1 VTLRRLFYA
10 YLLALHAV
18 AAVLAWHVAGDVP
31 WRVLLIEAGLVA
43 SALAGMWL
51 VDRLLRAHALV
62 QESAQLLEESDY
74 TTRFRPTGQVEIDRL
89 IAIYNRMADALR
101 AERVRVRE
109 QHHFLQSL
117 LDVSPSGAVILDHDG
132 RVGFLNPAAR
142 RLLGPDVEPGVMA
155 ASTGKLLGNV
165 MVALDASASAI
176 VTLGGGR
183 RAKASR
189 GSFMDRGF
197 SRTFLLVEE
206 LTDELR
212 QAERAAYEKL
222 IRMLSHEVNNSVA
235 ASNSLLTSCLVLAQ
249 QLPEESRADLDGA
262 LRVVMTRTGQ
272 LGAFMKAFADVVRL
286 PEPRLASCDVNALL
300 EHLCRLMAADAAS
313 RGIALDM
320 SLASIP
326 SVSLDRMLMEQALVN
341 IVKNAIEAVDRGG
354 RVIVRTGMS
363 GTQPFIQIEDTGP
376 GLAPEVQAH
385 LFTPFFSTKES
396 GQGIGLTLVQE
407 ILTRHGFAFSLD
419 GPPGGPTRFT
429 IWMGCEAGN
438 GQPATRNRQDT
449 ME

>member
-1 VTLRRLFYA
+1 MTLRRLFYL
-10 YLLALHAV
+10 YLVVLHVV
-18 AAVLAWHVAGDVP
+18 ASVLAWHVAGGVP
-31 WRVLLIEAGLVA
+31 WKLLAIEAGLVV
-43 SALAGMWL
+43 SALAGAWL

-74 TTRFRPTGQVEIDRL
+74 TTRFRPTGQAEIDRL

-101 AERVRVRE
+101 AERIRVRE

-117 LDVSPSGAVILDHDG
+117 LEVSPSGAVILDHDG
-132 RVGFLNPAAR
+132 RVDFLNPAAR
-142 RLLGPDVEPGVMA
+142 RLLGPDVAPGVA
-155 ASTGKLLGNV
+155 ASSTGTLLGTV
-165 MVALDASASAI
+165 MDALQGAPSAI

-189 GSFMDRGF
+189 GTFMDRGF

-206 LTDELR
+206 LTEELR

-235 ASNSLLTSCLVLAQ
+235 ASNSLLTSCLVLARQ
-249 QLPEESRADLDGA
+249 MPNDSRDDLDGA
-262 LRVVMTRTGQ
+262 LRVVMTRTER

-286 PEPRLASCDVNALL
+286 PEPRLATCDVKELL
-300 EHLCRLMAADAAS
+300 AHLCRLMAADASS
-313 RGIALDM
+313 RGIAIETVFEP
-320 SLASIP
+320 IP
-326 SVSLDRMLMEQALVN
+326 PVSLDRTLMEQALVN
-341 IVKNAIEAVDRGG
+341 VIKNAIEAVDHDG
-354 RVIVRTGMS
+354 RVIVRTGMN
-363 GTQPFIQIEDTGP
+363 GAQPFLQIEDSGP

-385 LFTPFFSTKES
+385 LFTPFFSTKEA

-407 ILTRHGFAFSLD
+407 VLTRHSFAFSLD

-429 IWMGCEAGN
+429 IWFG
-438 GQPATRNRQDT
+438 
-449 ME
+449 